1 MAELR
6 KARQADMM
14 QINSVA
20 KEYDLDSNDMS
31 FEQFIVA
38 EESGRIVGFGRLLP
52 HEGCIELGTIGVVE
66 EYRGK
71 GIARK
76 IINYLI
82 DIVRAGRA
90 VPAGRQDRPQQI
102 YLTTLIPSFFEQF
115 GFKRLDAAPP
125 DCMIRKKEWCE
136 GCTKVGCTVMKL
148 DI

>member
-1 MAELR
+1 MVTLR
-6 KARQADMM
+6 KAKQTDM
-14 QINSVA
+14 QEINSIAA
-20 KEYDLDSNDMS
+20 KYDLDSNDMS
-31 FEQFIVA
+31 FEQFTVA
-38 EESGRIVGFGRLLP
+38 EENGKIIGFGRLLP
-52 HEGCIELGTIGVVE
+52 HAGCVELGTIGVVE

-76 IINYLI
+76 IVKRLL
-82 DIVRAGRA
+82 DMVRAGFK
-90 VPAGRQDRPQQI
+90 PAPTV

-115 GFKRLDAAPP
+115 GFKRLKTAPP